1 MQGVGDVKS
10 FIKEFKQR
18 LIDCFKQDWHSALE
32 SHDFCNVYSY
42 FNHSLVRSPYLSL
55 LDNIS
60 VRRVF
65 ARFRIELS
73 ALKFHYL
80 QYRPVIHD
88 RGINCSF
95 CNGTPETFL
104 INLSKV

>member
-32 SHDFCNVYSY
+32 SHNFDNVYSH
-42 FNHSLVRSPYLSL
+42 FNHSLVRRPYLSL
-55 LDNIS
+55 LNNIS
-60 VRRVF
+60 ARRVF
-65 ARFRIELS
+65 ARFRVGMS

-88 RGINCSF
+88 RGINC
-95 CNGTPETFL
+95 PL
-104 INLSKV
+104 L